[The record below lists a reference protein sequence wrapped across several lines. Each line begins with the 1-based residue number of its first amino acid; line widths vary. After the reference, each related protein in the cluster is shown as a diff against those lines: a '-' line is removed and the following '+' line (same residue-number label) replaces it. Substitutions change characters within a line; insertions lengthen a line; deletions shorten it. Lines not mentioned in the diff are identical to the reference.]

1 MNVHYK
7 MFQVS
12 SMAFT
17 GASARQ
23 SLHLLNPPFH
33 YCDPSRVLTWHSSTD
48 FISRLLRG
56 CFLFIENH
64 LLGKLLYHHFK
75 NSDLR
80 RPLLSEPVLCV
91 QFSKMVQGYQIT
103 GLHRLEGYPHRLGYH
118 LS

>member
-17 GASARQ
+17 GASARR

-56 CFLFIENH
+56 CFY
-64 LLGKLLYHHFK
+64 LLKITYSVSYSITALK
-75 NSDLR
+75 TQISDD
-80 RPLLSEPVLCV
+80 PC
-91 QFSKMVQGYQIT
+91 
-103 GLHRLEGYPHRLGYH
+103 
-118 LS
+118 